1 MISVIVNPIAGKGR
15 AKQVLP
21 EIQTYLTKHALPYTV
36 HMTESQGDGVRCAK
50 QALAEGC
57 DRVLAV
63 GGDGTAR
70 EVAEGLCRSNS
81 VLGIVPAGTG
91 NDFAR
96 TFHLSG
102 ELSKVLDIAVYGKGM
117 PIDVFDT
124 DSGIYINICSVGLDS
139 EAAYNASKMHNVAG
153 SVSYLLGALWA
164 LIRRRICKCEL
175 SIDDGPKQKQ
185 SNLLTAFCNGQY
197 YGGGFRPVPSAD
209 PQDGWM
215 DVLTVDKMGRLQ
227 AIPLLAK
234 YKKGTHV
241 GHKKTHICKAK
252 KISLTSKQ
260 LLCINLDGEIMHS
273 HTLNLSLIPQA
284 LLIAQ
289 SELITE

>member
-1 MISVIVNPIAGKGR
+1 MGKPRSFCNLYKYDKIAKNRKIEKYRLISVIVNPVAGKGR

-21 EIQTYLTKHALPYTV
+21 KIQAYLTKHALPYTV

-124 DSGIYINICSVGLDS
+124 DSGIYINICSVRDWIPKPLTTLQRCIMWP
-139 EAAYNASKMHNVAG
+139 APYRIF
-153 SVSYLLGALWA
+153 WA
-164 LIRRRICKCEL
+164 RC
-175 SIDDGPKQKQ
+175 
-185 SNLLTAFCNGQY
+185 
-197 YGGGFRPVPSAD
+197 
-209 PQDGWM
+209 
-215 DVLTVDKMGRLQ
+215 GR
-227 AIPLLAK
+227 
-234 YKKGTHV
+234 
-241 GHKKTHICKAK
+241 
-252 KISLTSKQ
+252 
-260 LLCINLDGEIMHS
+260 
-273 HTLNLSLIPQA
+273 
-284 LLIAQ
+284 
-289 SELITE
+289 